1 MSSLDPSAYKRLLA
15 LLRQA
20 RLDAGLSQRD
30 VARKLRKPQS
40 FVSKCETGER
50 RIDPVELEVFARLY
64 GRPVGF
70 FYRHLRRPAR

>member
-1 MSSLDPSAYKRLLA
+1 MSSLDPPAYKRLLA

-20 RLDAGLSQRD
+20 RSDAGLSQRD

-50 RIDPVELEVFARLY
+50 RIDPIELEVLARLY
-64 GRPVGF
+64 GKPVEF
-70 FYRHLRRPAR
+70 FYRHARRPSR